1 MLMVLR
7 ATNDVVLE
15 ALGFKR
21 FGHPA
26 EHASWSNGKF
36 SITLRPAA
44 PELAGVAFNRYRVGL
59 HHLALKVKERAD
71 VDALHRLLLEK
82 GATVL
87 DPPAEYPEYEPA
99 TTPFS
104 SPIRTV

>member
-1 MLMVLR
+1 VEVLGIEHVDL
-7 ATNDVVLE
+7 TVNDLARSAAFYSFVLE

-44 PELAGVAFNRYRVGL
+44 PELAGVSTRPRSI
-59 HHLALKVKERAD
+59 
-71 VDALHRLLLEK
+71 
-82 GATVL
+82 
-87 DPPAEYPEYEPA
+87 PSMEPA

-104 SPIRTV
+104 SPIPTV